1 MVSGGNAGPAVEV
14 IVGGLELATLVFM
27 NLEEREDGDVEIKGI
42 RYGEMPLQ
50 IIDTDMG
57 WSDLLALQVRRPSTK
72 PFIQNPLSGYRMNP
86 TSNPG

>member
-1 MVSGGNAGPAVEV
+1 
-14 IVGGLELATLVFM
+14 M

-50 IIDTDMG
+50 IIDTG
-57 WSDLLALQVRRPSTK
+57 YGLERFCWQLQVRRPSTK

-86 TSNPG
+86 TFNPG